1 MQNIIVK
8 VKVRFKLIFW
18 LKYHWLKLL
27 HLVNGQKAVAYAE
40 AFMADV
46 RNDFDK
52 YAKIHVPK

>member
-1 MQNIIVK
+1 MQNFTIK

-27 HLVNGQKAVAYAE
+27 HLMSEPKAVAYAE

-46 RNDFDK
+46 RNNFEK
-52 YAKIHVPK
+52 YAKLSVPK